1 MSDKKDL
8 GNDELNNV
16 DGDSMDAEHKSYK
29 LYNFRRPDKFSKDNL
44 RALRDIHREFSKSI
58 SLILSGYLRMRVEI
72 EIVSVDQLTYEEFV
86 RSMPSPINVGVFEF
100 EPLPGQILLGIS
112 FEVLSCIVNRMLG
125 GLGTIEQ
132 DTKEL
137 TDIEKALVK
146 KVILMIIQSLE
157 GAWNTIV
164 PLTGKFIS
172 LDDNYQSIQVATAGE
187 IVALLTFE
195 VQISG
200 KHFGLFS
207 ICFPYPVLETVLG
220 HLSTQ
225 HIFQTKGLVA
235 SNEERLKMVTKLNTS
250 NVDVRVQFGQCHITL
265 DDFLQ
270 LNEGD
275 IIKLDNKIHDD
286 LIVQVNGEKKFFARP
301 GTIKN
306 NICVKITDVYDEMH
320 ELLRNYL

>member
-58 SLILSGYLRMRVEI
+58 SLILSGYLRMRVDI

-250 NVDVRVQFGQCHITL
+250 NVDLRVQFGQCHITL

-320 ELLRNYL
+320 ELLRNYF